1 MRIILGLLLLLSFS
15 KMAAAYSCTTSVPTS
30 IRSIPDMNIPR
41 DAPVGSILGA
51 AFQEITPFNCVND
64 SPGLTYQ
71 EFGVKAYGTYVMMIS
86 NRRVYSTNLPGIGY
100 SVYSLTPAC
109 TGTVGVSVDGTN
121 TLAVTRIPDY
131 CAKPMDRFHQPT
143 CPVPR
148 GLYFTKQGPSLPE
161 W

>member
-1 MRIILGLLLLLSFS
+1 
-15 KMAAAYSCTTSVPTS
+15 
-30 IRSIPDMNIPR
+30 
-41 DAPVGSILGA
+41 
-51 AFQEITPFNCVND
+51 
-64 SPGLTYQ
+64 
-71 EFGVKAYGTYVMMIS
+71 MMIS

-121 TLAVTRIPDY
+121 TLAGNQDTRLL
-131 CAKPMDRFHQPT
+131 CKANG
-143 CPVPR
+143 PVSSTDMSSTP